1 MGRKRD
7 EEIRMHKTI
16 QLIAAF
22 WLCLGLVLLYL
33 SLQNGDTYISNQ
45 AGLEII
51 SKSPPGPTPSSFKKE
66 KSSLSSCSP
75 TGVVDWTVYKPETL
89 NLSQIIDYVEWTNSS
104 SCRLTHDFGGHIHD
118 IGMDGQK
125 AVCMDPEVR
134 PKSGQCLVY
143 SFGISHEWSFDEA
156 MEQLGCEVIFNLIF
170 LFKLF
175 PDKYF
180 D

>member
-51 SKSPPGPTPSSFKKE
+51 SKSPPGPTPSSIKKE
-66 KSSLSSCSP
+66 KSSFTICPLGTRGINNTQHIPWITMNTDKMKTSIGLVEQSCLSDFQKNGKME
-75 TGVVDWTVYKPETL
+75 TNIGFGRKPGPFDVLFTFEKHWITDTL
-89 NLSQIIDYVEWTNSS
+89 KI
-104 SCRLTHDFGGHIHD
+104 
-118 IGMDGQK
+118 
-125 AVCMDPEVR
+125 
-134 PKSGQCLVY
+134 
-143 SFGISHEWSFDEA
+143 A
-156 MEQLGCEVIFNLIF
+156 MYIREE
-170 LFKLF
+170 
-175 PDKYF
+175 
-180 D
+180 

>member
-33 SLQNGDTYISNQ
+33 SLQSDDTYISNP
-45 AGLEII
+45 GLEII
-51 SKSPPGPTPSSFKKE
+51 SKSPPPSSFKKE
-66 KSSLSSCSP
+66 SSYSSSCSP

-134 PKSGQCLVY
+134 PTSGHCLVY

-156 MEQLGCEVIFNLIF
+156 MEKLGCEVILLYKLLIESF
-170 LFKLF
+170 LTVT
-175 PDKYF
+175 
-180 D
+180 